1 MGYYLT
7 FFTGLVILFIAFL
20 CLGNSTRFLNNGIR
34 TTGKVVEIF
43 VNEDSDG
50 DTYSPV
56 FEFTDL
62 QQQVIR
68 YKYYVS
74 SSPASWDVGDEAN
87 LIYNPNNPEEV
98 KICTY
103 YGLYGIAVTL
113 IAIAMPFLVIGGGYI
128 LYAYRNR

>member
-7 FFTGLVILFIAFL
+7 FFAGLIILLISFL
-20 CLGNSTRFLNNGIR
+20 CLGNSVGFLNKGIK
-34 TTGKVVEIF
+34 TTAKVVEIL

-50 DTYSPV
+50 DTYRPV
-56 FEFTDL
+56 FEFTDIR
-62 QQQVIR
+62 QQVIR
-68 YKYYVS
+68 YQYYVS
-74 SSPASWDVGDEAN
+74 SSPAAWDLGDEVN

-113 IAIAMPFLVIGGGYI
+113 MAIAMPFLVIGGGYI
-128 LYAYRNR
+128 LYTYRNR

>member
-7 FFTGLVILFIAFL
+7 FFAGLIILFISILFL
-20 CLGNSTRFLNNGIR
+20 GKSVRFQDNGIR

-56 FEFTDL
+56 FEFTDI
-62 QQQVIR
+62 QQRVIR

-74 SSPASWDVGDEAN
+74 SSPAAWDLGDEAT
-87 LIYNPNNPEEV
+87 LVYNPDNPKEV

-103 YGLYGIAVTL
+103 YGLYGTAVTL

-128 LYAYRNR
+128 MYTYRNR